1 MDSISLFS
9 LLLTTGIIWMITKLL
24 SIGRREQ
31 HLPPGPPTVPILGNA
46 LMVPP
51 KFAQLKFTEWAQQYG
66 GIFSLKIGHGTV
78 VVVSD
83 ATVLKEFMDK
93 RSNET
98 SGRPSFYT
106 GSLIMDGYFIA
117 EADSMTDIWHMGR
130 KALQTLLS
138 PQSVNKHLPVAVA
151 ESSQL
156 LFDLLRSPQDF
167 EKHIDRYT
175 FSILLSIAFGKHCPR
190 PDTEEERIF
199 YEGVRLTVQVVS
211 AEGPPVDLLPIL
223 KYVPERWAPWKRICR
238 EARTL
243 QRRLYFGLLEEAETR
258 LARGESTGCFME
270 EVIQRQEELGM
281 SKDAAAW
288 LGAIVLKASHSSGSF
303 ISSLILCF
311 VAFPE
316 TLRKAQNEIDS
327 VLPDGRPPTMDDIA
341 SLPYVHAIL
350 REVHRL
356 KPMAPLGMPHA
367 LLETQEYRSSVIPKG
382 TTVFINAWGILHDPE
397 AFDEPKVFRPERF
410 LLSEHRTKPG
420 VDSKDWCASIPFGSG
435 RRLCPGMNL
444 VNTNL
449 AFTIATLAWAF
460 DFAAAIDPVTKAPIP
475 VDIDAYEEGLVFR
488 PRPFACSISPRSEA
502 KARLIRERF
511 TDATP
516 AFSKYE
522 LFLTKEEK

>member
-1 MDSISLFS
+1 MDSTYLFS
-9 LLLTTGIIWMITKLL
+9 LLLTGGIIWIVTKLL

-31 HLPPGPPTVPILGNA
+31 HLPPGPPTVPLLGNA

-51 KFAQLKFTEWAQQYG
+51 KFAQLKFTEWARQYS

-83 ATVLKEFMDK
+83 AKVLKEFMDM

-106 GSLIMDGYFIA
+106 GSLITDGYFIA
-117 EADSMTDIWHMGR
+117 EADSTTDIWRMGR
-130 KALQTLLS
+130 KALQTLFA
-138 PQSVNKHLPVAVA
+138 PQSVNKHLPVARVRNFYLIY
-151 ESSQL
+151 S
-156 LFDLLRSPQDF
+156 DF

-175 FSILLSIAFGKHCPR
+175 FSILLSIAFGKRCPR
-190 PDTEEERIF
+190 PDMEEERLF

-223 KYVPERWAPWKRICR
+223 KYVPERWAPWKGICR

-243 QRRLYFGLLEEAETR
+243 QRRLYFGLLEEAEIR

-270 EVIQRQEELGM
+270 EVIRRQEELGM
-281 SKDAAAW
+281 SKDAAACDRARSI
-288 LGAIVLKASHSSGSF
+288 LFFGILHFFTHSMF
-303 ISSLILCF
+303 CCL
-311 VAFPE
+311 P
-316 TLRKAQNEIDS
+316 RDAQNEIDS

-341 SLPYVHAIL
+341 SLPYVRAIL

-367 LLETQEYRSSVIPKG
+367 LLETQEYRSYVIPKG

-397 AFDEPKVFRPERF
+397 VFDEPEVFRPERF
-410 LLSEHRTKPG
+410 LLSEHGTKPG
-420 VDSKDWCASIPFGSG
+420 LDSKDWRASIPFGSG

-449 AFTIATLAWAF
+449 QAFTIATLVWAF
-460 DFAAAIDPVTKAPIP
+460 DFVPAVDPVTKAPIP
-475 VDIDAYEEGLVFR
+475 VDTGAYEEGLVFR
-488 PRPFACSISPRSEA
+488 PRLFACSILPRSEA
-502 KARLIRERF
+502 KARLIRQRF
-511 TDATP
+511 ADATP

>member
-1 MDSISLFS
+1 MDSTSLFP
-9 LLLTTGIIWMITKLL
+9 LLLTSGMIWIVIKLL

-46 LMVPP
+46 L
-51 KFAQLKFTEWAQQYG
+51 TG
-66 GIFSLKIGHGTV
+66 GIFSLKMGHGTV

-83 ATVLKEFMDK
+83 ATVLPH
-93 RSNET
+93 NET

-106 GSLIMDGYFIA
+106 GSLITDRYFIA
-117 EADSMTDIWHMGR
+117 EADSTTDIWRMGR
-130 KALQTLLS
+130 KALQTLFAS
-138 PQSVNKHLPVAVA
+138 QSVNKQLPVVVA

-156 LFDLLRSPQDF
+156 LFDLLRSPQNF

-175 FSILLSIAFGKHCPR
+175 FSILLSIAFGKCCPH
-190 PDTEEERIF
+190 PVTEEEILF
-199 YEGVRLTVQVVS
+199 YEGMRLTVQVVS

-223 KYVPERWAPWKRICR
+223 KYVPERWAPWKGICR
-238 EARTL
+238 EARRL

-270 EVIQRQEELGM
+270 EVIQRQDELGM

-288 LGAIVLKASHSSGSF
+288 LGAIVLEASHSSGSF

-316 TLRKAQNEIDS
+316 TLRNAQNEIDS
-327 VLPDGRPPTMDDIA
+327 VLPDGQPPTMDGIA
-341 SLPYVHAIL
+341 SLPYVRAVL

-356 KPMAPLGMPHA
+356 KPMAPLGMAHA
-367 LLETQEYRSSVIPKG
+367 LLETQEYRGYIIPKG
-382 TTVFINAWGILHDPE
+382 IINACMCNICILQPV
-397 AFDEPKVFRPERF
+397 FDEPEVFQPERF
-410 LLSEHRTKPG
+410 LLSEHGTKSG
-420 VDSKDWCASIPFGSG
+420 VDSKDWHASVPFGSG

-449 AFTIATLAWAF
+449 VFTFATLVWVF
-460 DFAAAIDPVTKAPIP
+460 DFAPAIDPVTKAPIP
-475 VDIDAYEEGLVFR
+475 VDVDAYEEGLVFR
-488 PRPFACSISPRSEA
+488 PRQFACLILPRSEA
-502 KARLIRERF
+502 KASLIGQRF

>member
-1 MDSISLFS
+1 M
-9 LLLTTGIIWMITKLL
+9 IIKLL

-51 KFAQLKFTEWAQQYG
+51 KFAQLKFTKWAQQYG

-106 GSLIMDGYFIA
+106 GSLIMDGYFIT
-117 EADSMTDIWHMGR
+117 EADSTTDIWHMGQ
-130 KALQTLLS
+130 KVLQTLLS
-138 PQSVNKHLPVAVA
+138 PQSVNKHLPVTVA

-167 EKHIDRYT
+167 KKHIDRYT
-175 FSILLSIAFGKHCPR
+175 FSILLSIAFGKRCPH

-238 EARTL
+238 EVRTL

-270 EVIQRQEELGM
+270 EVIQHQEELEITPI
-281 SKDAAAW
+281 SRCSW
-288 LGAIVLKASHSSGSF
+288 LGVIVLEASHSSGSF

-316 TLRKAQNEIDS
+316 TLRKAQNEINS

-341 SLPYVHAIL
+341 SLPYVRAIL

-356 KPMAPLGMPHA
+356 KPMAPLGMPHT
-367 LLETQEYRSSVIPKG
+367 LLETQEVEIIQYVIPKG

-397 AFDEPKVFRPERF
+397 VFDEPEVFRPERF
-410 LLSEHRTKPG
+410 LLSEHGTKPG
-420 VDSKDWCASIPFGSG
+420 VDSKDWRASIPFGSG

-449 AFTIATLAWAF
+449 AFTIATLVWAF
-460 DFAAAIDPVTKAPIP
+460 DFAAAVDPVTKAPIP

-502 KARLIRERF
+502 KAGLIRERF

-516 AFSKYE
+516 AFTKYE
-522 LFLTKEEK
+522 LFLTKEK